1 MQQHKLRSVTSDDD
15 ANRWEMRFSSA
26 FCKQKGNL
34 MIHLYSLAQCDST
47 QFRSFTFFSS
57 SLRIVSKIV
66 IGRVLNQKD
75 SFQLKVWVYL
85 DVWMMT
91 QRRRVIGLEFNL
103 FELSS
108 IVSRELC
115 SVMWFLFSWIRLLK
129 AATEYDFHYF
139 AIDLEEN
146 HLKEIL
152 LVVLL
157 RNAWKSCD
165 VIERLDSNF

>member
-1 MQQHKLRSVTSDDD
+1 MMWFTSRIRYLPRRFIMNLCALVLMQQHKLRSVTSDDD

-26 FCKQKGNL
+26 FYKQKGNL

-47 QFRSFTFFSS
+47 QLRSFTFFSS

-66 IGRVLNQKD
+66 IGRVLHQKD

-129 AATEYDFHYF
+129 QR
-139 AIDLEEN
+139 
-146 HLKEIL
+146 
-152 LVVLL
+152 
-157 RNAWKSCD
+157 RNTIFIISLSIWRK
-165 VIERLDSNF
+165 II